1 MSMTE
6 LVEQLGAKLKQ
17 QNLFV
22 TTAESC
28 TGGMIA
34 EVITAVPGSSL
45 WFDRAYISYSYES
58 KRQMLGVKEN
68 TLRNFGAV
76 SQECAEEMALGAL
89 QFSHSNISVS
99 CSGIAGPG
107 GGSEEKPVG
116 TVWISWAK
124 QGAGN
129 IESKLFHF
137 DGDRHSVR
145 EQTTR
150 AALEGLLAIVD

>member
-1 MSMTE
+1 MSMTQ
-6 LVEQLGAKLKQ
+6 LVEELGQKLTAKGM
-17 QNLFV
+17 FV

-34 EVITAVPGSSL
+34 EVITSMPGSSH

-89 QFSHSNISVS
+89 KFSHSHISVS

-107 GGSEEKPVG
+107 GGSEDKPVG

-129 IESKLFHF
+129 IQSKLFNF
-137 DGDRHSVR
+137 EGDREAVR
-145 EQTTR
+145 LQTTR
-150 AALEGLLAIVD
+150 AALEGLLEIVS